1 MGRSVGRSGRTGRCR
16 RSTRSRP
23 ACRRGARISGRCTCR
38 RAWCHRPGRGRSGPE
53 ALANAVKHGNPPI
66 VVRYTSTDSGV
77 SLSIDDA
84 GPGIAPDA
92 GEEAERSGH
101 FGLLNM
107 EQRAEAIGAI
117 LDVRRWPTGGT
128 HVALEWRAH

>member
-1 MGRSVGRSGRTGRCR
+1 MSSFAFFRV
-16 RSTRSRP
+16 
-23 ACRRGARISGRCTCR
+23 AQ
-38 RAWCHRPGRGRSGPE
+38 E
-53 ALANAVKHGNPPI
+53 ALANAVKHGKPPI
-66 VVRYTSTDSGV
+66 VVRYSSTDTGV